1 MSTKVIDNK
10 RKMIDD
16 GLKENDNDDH
26 SMIVGF
32 KAPTPK
38 FVMAPD
44 FETRFKTAVF
54 TTENKILG
62 DEIATFQRLRARS
75 RKLPDPELECP
86 FIVSMCWAIHKLGD
100 PNRVI
105 QLFGNNFANFF
116 KLSWLPVMSTFI
128 HKPETNA
135 NTIIVGMADLLFGN
149 NFMTGVANGWGTLFR
164 EWSDGIDKILTLIGK
179 AHEAKVDKISE
190 SDEYFRNALDKNV
203 IQTLGKF
210 PKGVRD
216 CVIKVCGKHKID
228 IPDPDQLSIKDH

>member
-1 MSTKVIDNK
+1 MSDK

-16 GLKENDNDDH
+16 GLKENEDDTS
-26 SMIVGF
+26 SMMVVGF
-32 KAPTPK
+32 KAPAPK
-38 FVMAPD
+38 FVMPAD

-54 TTENKILG
+54 ATENKILG

-116 KLSWLPVMSTFI
+116 KLSWLPVMSTFVN
-128 HKPETNA
+128 KPEAKSA
-135 NTIIVGMADLLFGN
+135 NTIIVGMTDLLFGN
-149 NFMTGVANGWGTLFR
+149 NFMTGVANGWGTLHR
-164 EWSDGIDKILTLIGK
+164 EWSDGIDKILTLIEKGK
-179 AHEAKVDKISE
+179 EAKVEKISE
-190 SDEYFRNALDKNV
+190 SEEYFRNALDKNV

-216 CVIKVCGKHKID
+216 CVIKVCRKHNID